1 MECQKVDGLVEL
13 KGRTKAYLMADTMDS
28 FEVELLE
35 ALLVVGKAA
44 Y

>member
-35 ALLVVGKAA
+35 ALVVVGMVVH
-44 Y
+44 